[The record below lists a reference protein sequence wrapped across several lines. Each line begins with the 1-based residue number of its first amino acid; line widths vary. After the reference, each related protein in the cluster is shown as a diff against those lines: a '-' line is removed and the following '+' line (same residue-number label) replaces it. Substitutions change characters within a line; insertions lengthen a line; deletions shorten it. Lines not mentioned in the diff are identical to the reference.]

1 MKYCCEKCELVFPKK
16 SNYDRHM
23 NRKTPCVKEE
33 KEQYDTDR
41 RTCEYCEELYSSANA
56 AKVHMNICKKKP
68 LETHESE
75 PDLKEVINKLCMEIQ
90 EMKEKMNGQ
99 TTIINNNTNNIQQN
113 IIVMPYGKE
122 DLSFL
127 TLKDYKK
134 IFGKG
139 CYSIPEILKLIHCN
153 DDKPEYMNVY
163 IKNYKDEYI
172 LTFDGKDWNVEKK
185 DDILNNMLM
194 SKKYLLE
201 SKFED
206 FQGEL
211 PKHAIDMFHK
221 FLERSDDNEVISNI
235 KDEMKNMFYKN
246 RKHVIKDIKKVKA
259 IKNIMTAQDEI
270 IAGKMIVSEKKPKKK
285 ITTKK

>member
-1 MKYCCEKCELVFPKK
+1 MLYCCEKCKAEFHQK
-16 SNYDRHM
+16 SNYTKHV
-23 NRKTPCVKEE
+23 NRKSPCVPEE
-33 KEQYDTDR
+33 KEQYDINKK
-41 RTCEYCEELYSSANA
+41 TCEYCEELYSSATA
-56 AKVHMNICKKKP
+56 VKIHMNVCKKKP
-68 LETHESE
+68 LENQPVKPNLEE
-75 PDLKEVINKLCMEIQ
+75 IIINLNNELKEI
-90 EMKEKMNGQ
+90 KEKLNNQ
-99 TTIINNNTNNIQQN
+99 SNTIINNNTTNNIQQN

-153 DDKPEYMNVY
+153 GDKPEYMNVY
-163 IKNYKDEYI
+163 IKNYKDDYI

-221 FLERSDDNEVISNI
+221 FLERSEDNEVISNI

-246 RKHVIKDIKKVKA
+246 RKHVIKDIKKIKL
-259 IKNIMTAQDEI
+259 IKNKPEPVKSVTKNI
-270 IAGKMIVSEKKPKKK
+270 EKKP
-285 ITTKK
+285 TKKQTSKMK